1 MDFLDNTNVRHAVAF
16 VAGAVIGISG
26 ITFFNEDQVADVDQ
40 VAVVDSSPAN
50 TAEAVVEVT
59 PEPETTSSEEVN
71 ETPAEAPTVE

>member
-26 ITFFNEDQVADVDQ
+26 ITFFNEDQVTDVDQ
-40 VAVVDSSPAN
+40 VAVVDSAPAN

-59 PEPETTSSEEVN
+59 PETTPSEEVN

>member
-1 MDFLDNTNVRHAVAF
+1 MDFFDNTNVRHAVAF

-26 ITFFNEDQVADVDQ
+26 ITFFSEDQVTDVDQ
-40 VAVVDSSPAN
+40 VAVVDSAPAN

-59 PEPETTSSEEVN
+59 PETTSSEEVN

>member
-1 MDFLDNTNVRHAVAF
+1 MDFPSNTNVRHAIAF

-26 ITFFNEDQVADVDQ
+26 ITFFNEDQVTDVDQ
-40 VAVVDSSPAN
+40 VAVVDSAPAN

-59 PEPETTSSEEVN
+59 PETTPSEEVV